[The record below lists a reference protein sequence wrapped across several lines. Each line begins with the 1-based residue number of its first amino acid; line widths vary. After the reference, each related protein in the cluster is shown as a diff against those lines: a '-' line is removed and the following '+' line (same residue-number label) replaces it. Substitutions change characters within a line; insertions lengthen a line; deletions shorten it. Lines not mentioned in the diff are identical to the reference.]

1 MSTDQNEFIQRQ
13 SLPPNSIRPILN
25 RYERQALGILQKV
38 TSGFGMN
45 VVPKLRISDVLSL
58 DTETVRQDLKTF
70 GEQASF
76 DFTIA
81 AQKAPILAIEF
92 DGPDYAEESC
102 IVKNQKKQEICDQ
115 LELPLL
121 RVDTQ
126 YLRKIAKF
134 TTLELVIEEILTKF
148 TSEIWLSSSEYF
160 KTQTETIKN
169 QNVELPYLEH
179 LRSNCANEFMGRRLG
194 ITTASNLISKIAAV
208 ELVSNSGKLFL
219 TKRMARSKDN
229 FVTGVALA
237 VLDEDTAI
245 LGVGSVFAN
254 PRVPIDAI
262 ELADALSVIDV
273 LDQIRMF
280 DESRYA
286 GIEMRHA
293 LEFLAHFKEYT
304 ADEAGSR
311 FLSLNPLCKPLTG
324 QWFKSG

>member
-38 TSGFGMN
+38 TSRFGMN
-45 VVPKLRISDVLSL
+45 VVPKLRISDVVSL
-58 DTETVRQDLKTF
+58 DTETVREDLKIF
-70 GEQASF
+70 GQQACF

-81 AQKAPILAIEF
+81 SQKAPILAIEF

-102 IVKNQKKQEICDQ
+102 IVRNQKKQEICDQ

-126 YLRKIAKF
+126 YLRKIATF

-169 QNVELPYLEH
+169 QNVEVPYLEH
-179 LRSNCANEFMGRRLG
+179 LRSNCANKFMGRRLG

-208 ELVSNSGKLFL
+208 ELVSSSGKLFL

-311 FLSLNPLCKPLTG
+311 FLSLNPMCKPLTG

>member
-1 MSTDQNEFIQRQ
+1 MDVVHK
-13 SLPPNSIRPILN
+13 
-25 RYERQALGILQKV
+25 LQ
-38 TSGFGMN
+38 
-45 VVPKLRISDVLSL
+45 ISDVLAL
-58 DTETVRQDLKTF
+58 DTESVREDLQTF
-70 GEQASF
+70 GKQECF
-76 DFTIA
+76 DFTIIA
-81 AQKAPILAIEF
+81 EKAPVLAIEF

-102 IVKNQKKQEICDQ
+102 IIRNEMKQQICDQ
-115 LELPLL
+115 SELPLL

-126 YLRKIAKF
+126 YLRKIATF

-148 TSEIWLSSSEYF
+148 TSDIWRSSSEYF
-160 KTQTETIKN
+160 KLQSEKIKD
-169 QNVELPYLEH
+169 QRSEVPYLEH
-179 LRSNCANEFMGRRLG
+179 LKSNCANKFMGRRLG

-208 ELVSNSGKLFL
+208 ELMSNSGQLFL

-304 ADEAGSR
+304 ADQAGSR
-311 FLSLNPLCKPLTG
+311 FLSLNPMCKSLTG

>member
-38 TSGFGMN
+38 TSRFGMN
-45 VVPKLRISDVLSL
+45 VVPKLRISDVVPL
-58 DTETVRQDLKTF
+58 DTEAMRDDLQSF
-70 GEQASF
+70 GEQAYF

-81 AQKAPILAIEF
+81 AEKAPVLAIEF

-102 IVKNQKKQEICDQ
+102 IIRNQKKQEICDK

-126 YLRKIAKF
+126 YLRKIATF

-148 TSEIWLSSSEYF
+148 TSEIWRSNSDYF
-160 KTQTETIKN
+160 KLQTETIKN
-169 QNVELPYLEH
+169 QNVEVPYLEH
-179 LRSNCANEFMGRRLG
+179 LRSNCANRFMGRRLG

-311 FLSLNPLCKPLTG
+311 FLSLNPMCKPLTG

>member
-13 SLPPNSIRPILN
+13 SLPSISIRPILN
-25 RYERQALGILQKV
+25 RYERQALGILKKV
-38 TSGFGMN
+38 AERFGMS
-45 VVPKLRISDVLSL
+45 VLPKLRIKDVLPL
-58 DTETVRQDLKTF
+58 DTQAVREDLQTF

-81 AQKAPILAIEF
+81 AENAPVLAIEF

-102 IVKNQKKQEICDQ
+102 IIRNQKKQEICDQ

-126 YLRKIAKF
+126 YLRKIATF

-148 TSEIWLSSSEYF
+148 TSEIWQSSSEYF
-160 KTQTETIKN
+160 KLQTETIKN
-169 QNVELPYLEH
+169 QNAEVPYLEH
-179 LRSNCANEFMGRRLG
+179 LRSNCANRFMGRRLG

-208 ELVSNSGKLFL
+208 ELVTNSGKLFL

-229 FVTGVALA
+229 FFTAVALA

-304 ADEAGSR
+304 TDEAGSR
-311 FLSLNPLCKPLTG
+311 FLSLNPMCKPLTG

>member
-25 RYERQALGILQKV
+25 KYERQALGILQKV
-38 TSGFGMN
+38 TSRLGMN
-45 VVPKLRISDVLSL
+45 VVPKLRIGDVLPL
-58 DTETVRQDLKTF
+58 DTNAVREDLQTF
-70 GEQASF
+70 AQQASF

-81 AQKAPILAIEF
+81 AEKAPILAIEF

-102 IVKNQKKQEICDQ
+102 IIRNQKKQEICDQ

-126 YLRKIAKF
+126 YLRKIATF

-148 TSEIWLSSSEYF
+148 TSEIWRSSSEYF
-160 KTQTETIKN
+160 KLQTETIKD
-169 QNVELPYLEH
+169 QNVEAPYLEH
-179 LRSNCANEFMGRRLG
+179 LRSNCANMFMGRRLG

-208 ELVSNSGKLFL
+208 ELVSNTGKLFL

-229 FVTGVALA
+229 FVTAVALA
-237 VLDEDTAI
+237 VIDEDTAI

-311 FLSLNPLCKPLTG
+311 FLSLNPMCKPLTG

>member
-25 RYERQALGILQKV
+25 RYERQALGILHKV
-38 TSGFGMN
+38 TGRLGMK
-45 VVPKLRISDVLSL
+45 VVPKIRISDALPL
-58 DTETVRQDLKTF
+58 DTEAVRDDLQIF
-70 GEQASF
+70 GEQACF
-76 DFTIA
+76 DFIIA
-81 AQKAPILAIEF
+81 VEKAPILAIEF
-92 DGPDYAEESC
+92 DGPDFAEESC
-102 IVKNQKKQEICDQ
+102 IIKNQKKQDICDL

-126 YLRKIAKF
+126 YLRKIATF
-134 TTLELVIEEILTKF
+134 TTLELVIEEILTKL
-148 TSEIWLSSSEYF
+148 TSELWLSSSDYF
-160 KTQTETIKN
+160 NRQTKRMQDLNSE
-169 QNVELPYLEH
+169 VPYLEH
-179 LRSNCANEFMGRRLG
+179 LRNNCNNRFLGRRLG
-194 ITTASNLISKIAAV
+194 ISTASNLISKIAAV

-219 TKRMARSKDN
+219 TKRIARSKDN
-229 FVTGVALA
+229 FVTGAALA

-245 LGVGSVFAN
+245 LGIGSVFAN

-280 DESRYA
+280 DESKYA
-286 GIEMRHA
+286 GLEMRHA

-311 FLSLNPLCKPLTG
+311 FLSLNPLCKPLTS